1 MEKKIAGLSDE
12 ETKQVTGGGLTSND
26 RQFSIQKGDKIAIIG
41 QSGAGKTTLVGM
53 VPGLEEVDYPEYDSN
68 SIHNDNGQQPG

>member
-12 ETKQVTGGGLTSND
+12 ETKQVTGGGLMSND
-26 RQFSIQKGDKIAIIG
+26 QMFPIEKGNIVAVIG
-41 QSGAGKTTLVGM
+41 PSGSGKATLVGM
-53 VPGLEEVDYPEYDSN
+53 VPGLEEVDYPEYDSS